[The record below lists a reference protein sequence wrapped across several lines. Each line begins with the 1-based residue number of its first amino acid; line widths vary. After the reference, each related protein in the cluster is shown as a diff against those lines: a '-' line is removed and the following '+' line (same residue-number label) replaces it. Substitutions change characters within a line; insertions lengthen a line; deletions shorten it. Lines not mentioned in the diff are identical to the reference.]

1 MVLCSTTTVLVLT
14 IKEVSWQQQTS
25 LDWVKTSWFILNPVV
40 LGRDEG
46 LFGSES
52 CPCLD
57 TALIRTLWGYAN
69 AEERVWVEQLM
80 RRKGFLHLQAKSVLF
95 YIAIRSAVCYAPFP
109 PTSISFFTRGSL
121 HSVLLVTHFA
131 PSPWFS
137 LLRTDDCNF
146 ILRILCKTFLDFV
159 LSITTLIAQ
168 YVYNI
173 PIVLMF
179 LNIGLH
185 LMESLNKKMDMWQCK
200 SCVHVSLF

>member
-1 MVLCSTTTVLVLT
+1 MKDYLALNHVLVSTQLWLELCEAMQML
-14 IKEVSWQQQTS
+14 KSGYGSSSWW
-25 LDWVKTSWFILNPVV
+25 D
-40 LGRDEG
+40 
-46 LFGSES
+46 
-52 CPCLD
+52 
-57 TALIRTLWGYAN
+57 
-69 AEERVWVEQLM
+69 AED
-80 RRKGFLHLQAKSVLF
+80 FCTFQAKSVLF

-173 PIVLMF
+173 PTVLMF